1 MDNTKLARFIT
12 SLGSLNDYG
21 STVAQTKKALDAKS
35 SVPLEQNNHDV
46 AIFED
51 AISGI
56 EAIKKIG
63 FSVDGII
70 TVNKN
75 FDSPDDEEPNIPRHL
90 RNAMWNEDD
99 RIVVTTDS
107 RARQSDNY
115 FPPEIVTQSDLNK
128 IVEEY
133 KNSLKAEKDAWRVF
147 ASISKLQPFKDGN
160 KRTALIS
167 ANAAYETWENENY
180 LVLPF
185 NDLDRADFTIQLMRY
200 YKADSKLEEN
210 KYLDRMIDILP
221 SAKER
226 ETKLRAPLSP
236 EEINKEK
243 LATTYKVKP
252 QFRNEN
258 NKNF

>member
-21 STVAQTKKALDAKS
+21 STVTQTKKALDIKS
-35 SVPLEQNNHDV
+35 SAPLEQNNHDV
-46 AIFED
+46 AIFVD
-51 AISGI
+51 AVNGI
-56 EAIKKIG
+56 ETSKKMG
-63 FSVDGII
+63 FSAVGII
-70 TVNKN
+70 AINRSFN
-75 FDSPDDEEPNIPRHL
+75 SSDDEEPNIPGHL

-115 FPPEIVTQSDLNK
+115 FPPEVVTQNDLSK

-133 KNSLKAEKDAWRVF
+133 KNSPKTEKDAWRVF
-147 ASISKLQPFKDGN
+147 ASISKLQPFQDGN

-167 ANAAYETWENENY
+167 ANSAYETWENENY

-200 YKADSKLEEN
+200 YKADSKPEEN

-221 SAKER
+221 STKER
-226 ETKLRAPLSP
+226 EAKLRAPLSP
-236 EEINKEK
+236 EEISKEK

-252 QFRNEN
+252 QFRN
-258 NKNF
+258 KNSKNS

>member
-1 MDNTKLARFIT
+1 MDNTKSARFIT

-21 STVAQTKKALDAKS
+21 STVAQTKKALDIKS
-35 SVPLEQNNHDV
+35 SAPLEQNNHDV

-51 AISGI
+51 AVKGI
-56 EAIKKIG
+56 ETIKKMG
-63 FSVDGII
+63 FSADGII
-70 TVNKN
+70 AINRN
-75 FDSPDDEEPNIPRHL
+75 FNSSDDEEPNIPGHL
-90 RNAMWNEDD
+90 RNSTDKNDC
-99 RIVVTTDS
+99 IFVTTDS

-115 FPPEIVTQSDLNK
+115 FPPEVVTQNDLSK

-133 KNSLKAEKDAWRVF
+133 KNSPKTEKDAWRVF
-147 ASISKLQPFKDGN
+147 ASISKLQPFQDGN

-200 YKADSKLEEN
+200 YKADSKSEEN
-210 KYLDRMIDILP
+210 KYLDRMMDILP

-226 ETKLRAPLSP
+226 EAKLRAPLSP
-236 EEINKEK
+236 EEVNKEK

-252 QFRNEN
+252 QFRN
-258 NKNF
+258 KNSKNS